1 MAQVQSL
8 VRGLRSHRLCR
19 VSKIKNLLN
28 AKKGGG
34 GRKLNPNVDIRKIIK
49 IKVEIKRIE
58 NFKMEKSI
66 KSEAG
71 TLKR

>member
-1 MAQVQSL
+1 MQ
-8 VRGLRSHRLCR
+8 
-19 VSKIKNLLN
+19 
-28 AKKGGG
+28 KKKG
-34 GRKLNPNVDIRKIIK
+34 GRKLNTNVSIRKIIK

-58 NFKMEKSI
+58 NFKIEKSI

>member
-1 MAQVQSL
+1 MQK
-8 VRGLRSHRLCR
+8 RR
-19 VSKIKNLLN
+19 
-28 AKKGGG
+28 G

-58 NFKMEKSI
+58 NFKIEKSI